1 MRRILRVREH
11 PVVVSQPHAPR
22 QARAVERR
30 ELLLDAAARVF
41 AQRGYAE
48 AQMDEIAAAADTSK
62 GGLYFHFPN
71 KEALIAAVI
80 GRAGDLLRRRV
91 NRAMN
96 AAGADP
102 VARADAALATLI
114 ETLSAHRSLARV
126 LVGETLGGSAAAR
139 ERVAEIEDEFVALI
153 ALELRHALD
162 GGRLSLLDAP
172 LDPDL
177 TARAWVG
184 MVQSTLSAW
193 AAGRVTT
200 PIDRIYPELRR
211 LLLRSAGVPL
221 EPIPHHRPTKE

>member
-1 MRRILRVREH
+1 MTTT
-11 PVVVSQPHAPR
+11 QPR

-30 ELLLDAAARVF
+30 ELLLDAAADVF
-41 AQRGYAE
+41 AQRGYAD

-62 GGLYFHFPN
+62 GGLYFHFPT
-71 KEALIAAVI
+71 KEALVAAVI
-80 GRAGDLLRRRV
+80 GRAGDILRRRV
-91 NRAMN
+91 HGAMN

-126 LVGETLGGSAAAR
+126 LASETLGGSATAR
-139 ERVAEIEDEFVALI
+139 ARVAEIEDEFADLI
-153 ALELRHALD
+153 AQELRTALES
-162 GGRLSLLDAP
+162 GRLTLLDAP
-172 LDPDL
+172 LDPEL

-221 EPIPHHRPTKE
+221 SPVNRTHVTKE

>member
-1 MRRILRVREH
+1 MTTTE
-11 PVVVSQPHAPR
+11 PR
-22 QARAVERR
+22 QARAIERR

-41 AQRGYAE
+41 AQRGYAD

-62 GGLYFHFPN
+62 GGLYFHFPT

-80 GRAGDLLRRRV
+80 GRAGDILRRRV
-91 NRAMN
+91 RSAMN
-96 AAGADP
+96 EAGSDP

-114 ETLSAHRSLARV
+114 DTLSAHRSLSRV
-126 LVGETLGGSAAAR
+126 LASETLGGSAVTR
-139 ERVAEIEDEFVALI
+139 QRVAEIEDEFVDLI
-153 ALELRHALD
+153 AAELRTALNA
-162 GGRLSLLDAP
+162 GRLSLLDGP

-221 EPIPHHRPTKE
+221 ESHPQTHSPKE

>member
-1 MRRILRVREH
+1 M
-11 PVVVSQPHAPR
+11 VSSQPR

-30 ELLLDAAARVF
+30 EQLLDAAARVF
-41 AQRGYAE
+41 AQHGYAD

-80 GRAGDLLRRRV
+80 GRAGDILRRRV
-91 NRAMN
+91 SRAMT
-96 AAGADP
+96 AAGSDP

-126 LVGETLGGSAAAR
+126 LASETLGGSVAAR
-139 ERVAEIEDEFVALI
+139 ERVAEIEDEFVQLI
-153 ALELRHALD
+153 AQELRNALD
-162 GGRLSLLDAP
+162 SGRLSLLDTP

-193 AAGRVTT
+193 AAGRVAT

-221 EPIPHHRPTKE
+221 EQQPVTRSTKE

>member
-1 MRRILRVREH
+1 M
-11 PVVVSQPHAPR
+11 VSSQPR

-30 ELLLDAAARVF
+30 EQLLDAAARVF
-41 AQRGYAE
+41 AQHGYAD

-80 GRAGDLLRRRV
+80 GRAGDILRRRV
-91 NRAMN
+91 SRAMT
-96 AAGADP
+96 AAGSDP

-126 LVGETLGGSAAAR
+126 LASETLGGSAAAR
-139 ERVAEIEDEFVALI
+139 ERVAEIEDEFVQLI
-153 ALELRHALD
+153 AQELRNALD
-162 GGRLSLLDAP
+162 SGRLSLLDTP

-193 AAGRVTT
+193 AAGRVAT

-221 EPIPHHRPTKE
+221 EQQPVTRSTKE

>member
-1 MRRILRVREH
+1 MTTT
-11 PVVVSQPHAPR
+11 QPR

-41 AQRGYAE
+41 ARRGYSE

-62 GGLYFHFPN
+62 GGLYFHFPT

-80 GRAGDLLRRRV
+80 GRAGDVLRRRV
-91 NRAMN
+91 DSAMS
-96 AAGADP
+96 AAGSDP

-126 LVGETLGGSAAAR
+126 LASETLGGSAAAR
-139 ERVAEIEDEFVALI
+139 ERVAQIEDEFVALI
-153 ALELRHALD
+153 SLELRSALD
-162 GGRLSLLDAP
+162 GGRLSQLDAP
-172 LDPDL
+172 LDPEL

-193 AAGRVTT
+193 AAGRVAT

-221 EPIPHHRPTKE
+221 QSSPDSHPSKE